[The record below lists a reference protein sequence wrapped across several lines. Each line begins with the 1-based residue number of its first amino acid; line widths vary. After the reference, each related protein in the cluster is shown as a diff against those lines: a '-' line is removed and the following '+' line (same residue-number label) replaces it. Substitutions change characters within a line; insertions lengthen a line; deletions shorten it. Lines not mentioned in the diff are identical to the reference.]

1 MRDAAHATAR
11 WLRLRPLAKGSDTGE
26 LLSQVQLFA
35 GLGADD
41 IARLA
46 DVAVPR
52 RWDAGEVVFREGD
65 SGDTCYVVRTGAA
78 RVTRNHSDGRAITLA
93 ELRRGDMFGELAM
106 WGGETRSATVEAL
119 EDTTAVALLA
129 SDMRRLLAARPE
141 IAVELLNQL
150 AARLR
155 AANERIIR
163 QSFQT
168 VAGRVASVL
177 AAQVTARVREGVVED
192 DVVISA
198 TQADIAQLAGSSR
211 ESASRFLATL
221 ERAGVVSTGRGKVTV
236 HDPAALQNYIY

>member
-1 MRDAAHATAR
+1 M
-11 WLRLRPLAKGSDTGE
+11 
-26 LLSQVQLFA
+26 
-35 GLGADD
+35 
-41 IARLA
+41 
-46 DVAVPR
+46 PR
-52 RWDAGEVVFREGD
+52 RWASGEVVFREGD
-65 SGDTCYVVRTGAA
+65 EGDTCYVVRTGAA
-78 RVTRNHSDGRAITLA
+78 RVTRNHRDGRAITLA
-93 ELRRGDMFGELAM
+93 ELRRGDIFGELAM

-129 SDMRRLLAARPE
+129 GDVRRLLAARPE
-141 IAVELLNQL
+141 IAVQLLAEL

-155 AANERIIR
+155 AANERITR

-177 AAQVTARVREGVVED
+177 AGQVETRIREGAGER
-192 DVVISA
+192 DVLISA

-236 HDPAALQNYIY
+236 HDPAALRNYIY

>member
-1 MRDAAHATAR
+1 V
-11 WLRLRPLAKGSDTGE
+11 PLFS
-26 LLSQVQLFA
+26 
-35 GLGADD
+35 GLAPDD
-41 IARLA
+41 LAQLA

-52 RWDAGEVVFREGD
+52 RWAAGEVVFREGD
-65 SGDTCYVVRTGAA
+65 DGETCYVVRSGAA

-93 ELRRGDMFGELAM
+93 ELRRGDIFGELAM
-106 WGGETRSATVEAL
+106 WGSETRSATVEAL
-119 EDTTAVALLA
+119 EETAAVALLA
-129 SDMRRLLAARPE
+129 GDVKRLLAKRPE
-141 IAVELLNQL
+141 IAVKLLEEL

-155 AANERIIR
+155 AANERITR

-177 AAQVTARVREGVVED
+177 AAQVEARIRDGADER
-192 DVVISA
+192 DVVIQA

-221 ERAGVVSTGRGKVTV
+221 ERAGVVSTGRAKVTV

>member
-1 MRDAAHATAR
+1 M
-11 WLRLRPLAKGSDTGE
+11 P
-26 LLSQVQLFA
+26 LFA
-35 GLGADD
+35 GLAPSDL
-41 IARLA
+41 AQLA

-52 RWDAGEVVFREGD
+52 RWAAGEVVFREGD
-65 SGDTCYVVRTGAA
+65 EGDTCYVVRTGAA

-93 ELRRGDMFGELAM
+93 ELRRADIFGELAM

-129 SDMRRLLAARPE
+129 ADMRRLLASRPE
-141 IAVELLNQL
+141 IAVKLLGEL

-155 AANERIIR
+155 AANERITR

-177 AAQVTARVREGVVED
+177 VAQVEARIHEGVD
-192 DVVISA
+192 PQDVVISA

-221 ERAGVVSTGRGKVTV
+221 ERAGVVSTGRAKVTV
-236 HDPAALQNYIY
+236 HDPAALRNYIY